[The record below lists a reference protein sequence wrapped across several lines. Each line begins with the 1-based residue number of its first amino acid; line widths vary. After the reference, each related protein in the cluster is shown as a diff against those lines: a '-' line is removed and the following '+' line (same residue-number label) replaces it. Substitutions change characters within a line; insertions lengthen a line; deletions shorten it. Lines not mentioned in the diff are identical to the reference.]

1 MESTLPLTISAQF
14 GLIAQDVFFNNRVAS
29 KNIRGYFLLKK
40 GEFAYNKSYSSEYPW
55 GAVKRLDKYES
66 GVLSTLYIIFRPVSL
81 NSDFLVFYYDTTN
94 WFKEV
99 AIRAAEGAR
108 NHGLLNISPV
118 DFFDTELLV
127 SKDKSEQAK
136 IGTFF
141 RGLDNLISL
150 HQRKRFFYFS
160 LIRITNA
167 LLCLRPYF
175 PILELCVDMFFA

>member
-150 HQRKRFFYFS
+150 HQRKYEKLQKVKKS
-160 LIRITNA
+160 L
-167 LLCLRPYF
+167 
-175 PILELCVDMFFA
+175 LEKMFAQ